1 MLAKSDL
8 LLTLDL
14 IADCLQVRNQADLE
28 KLNADLEK
36 KLGIE
41 SMIAGRVCRYTKN
54 ETGYFFGIGEEWGS
68 LYIENNY
75 SAVDPVFNM
84 ALNSPAPI
92 LWEDA
97 YARSTSASA
106 EFVQRSMDFGLSAG
120 ISYAHQGYALASDTT
135 LVSMGNGK
143 TSFSPA
149 QNQIIKHI
157 VPHIAEI
164 LVQPTL
170 WNFPTLTAKENEVI
184 KWCAHGKSYWEIS
197 LLMSI
202 SERTVKFHMNNIF
215 KKLDVLNKA
224 QAVARCMSLG
234 YV

>member
-14 IADCLQVRNQADLE
+14 ITRCLEIRSQKNLKELKDTLSKE
-28 KLNADLEK
+28 
-36 KLGIE
+36 LGIR
-41 SMIAGRVCRYTKN
+41 SMVAGRVCRYTKA
-54 ETGYFFGIGEEWGS
+54 ETGYFFGMSEEWGK

-75 SAVDPVFNM
+75 SSVDPVF
-84 ALNSPAPI
+84 ALSLSSSSPF
-92 LWEDA
+92 LWSDA
-97 YARSTSASA
+97 YSRSGSESNEFIQRARDFSLT
-106 EFVQRSMDFGLSAG
+106 EGICYTPKDYSMT
-120 ISYAHQGYALASDTT
+120 SDTT
-135 LVSMGNGK
+135 VVSIGNGK
-143 TSFSPA
+143 TPLDRMQAEVISH
-149 QNQIIKHI
+149 II
-157 VPHIAEI
+157 PHIAEI
-164 LVQPTL
+164 LMRPSL
-170 WNFPTLTAKENEVI
+170 WNHPRLTPKEMEII

-197 LLMSI
+197 LVMSI